1 MPLSDTYVDSDTLGK
16 RYEEI
21 VKLSEVPSLQN
32 IPENLLHSST
42 GKVRYMHLFI
52 TPDANI
58 TAFISPIRSSIL
70 HMKMVKQLMPEIS
83 LVQPIMTITV
93 LSFIILP
100 LICQLTMNEMIYQ
113 RIFGLVPVFA

>member
-1 MPLSDTYVDSDTLGK
+1 
-16 RYEEI
+16 
-21 VKLSEVPSLQN
+21 
-32 IPENLLHSST
+32 
-42 GKVRYMHLFI
+42 MHLFI